1 MSSYLIF
8 GFGVLAGFCLGL
20 CVFALLDMV
29 ARSERDMEGFESA
42 IGLSPEAPLTMGKD
56 YTWCPN
62 CHASFKG
69 AVCPGCS
76 EDEAN

>member
-20 CVFALLDMV
+20 CVFALLDMA
-29 ARSERDMEGFESA
+29 ARSEREGFESA

-62 CHASFKG
+62 CHTGFKG
-69 AVCPGCS
+69 AECPGCS
-76 EDEAN
+76 EDAAN